1 MSERWMV
8 GVYFGLGL
16 ILAAM
21 YIAVRVETLRF
32 PRNILEAFL
41 VVVSTP
47 AFALTASFLSEGD
60 LLSILTY
67 IFVIEIVS
75 LLISMVLM
83 LITGG
88 TVNRRSDIIRELKV
102 LARNPFKQLRKNI
115 APLLWVFFFLVGLL
129 FLTLLILQD
138 SVVALTAGGWLS
150 VVAGVGLNVIEY
162 IRNIYRPYRNRVNY
176 SVLVI
181 ISMFIWFGT
190 FIASGI
196 IFDK

>member
-1 MSERWMV
+1 
-8 GVYFGLGL
+8 
-16 ILAAM
+16 
-21 YIAVRVETLRF
+21 
-32 PRNILEAFL
+32 
-41 VVVSTP
+41 
-47 AFALTASFLSEGD
+47 
-60 LLSILTY
+60 
-67 IFVIEIVS
+67 VIEIVS
-75 LLISMVLM
+75 LLISLVLM

-102 LARNPFKQLRKNI
+102 LARNPLKQLRRNI

-150 VVAGVGLNVIEY
+150 VVAGVGLNVLEY
-162 IRNIYRPYRNRVNY
+162 IRNIYRPYRNKVNY